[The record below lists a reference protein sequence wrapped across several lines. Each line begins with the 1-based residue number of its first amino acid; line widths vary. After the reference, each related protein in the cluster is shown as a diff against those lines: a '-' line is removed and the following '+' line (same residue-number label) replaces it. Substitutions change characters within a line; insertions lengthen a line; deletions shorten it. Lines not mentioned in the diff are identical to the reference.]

1 MRLRMK
7 TSPNPAALP
16 AKQQLAVH
24 PRQLCIAFETQV
36 LLGTTPEQRA
46 AATQALVA
54 VLMQASGVH
63 EPEADDVQP

>member
-1 MRLRMK
+1 MK
-7 TSPNPAALP
+7 TIPNPALLP
-16 AKQQLAVH
+16 AKQPFAAH

-54 VLMQASGVH
+54 VLMQAGGVH
-63 EPEADDVQP
+63 EPEADDAQP